1 MVSPRP
7 DEIRRTLAER
17 VARRVQGH
25 GISRAS
31 VDGAVDKVLGALSAA
46 QGGTAPDTSGRG
58 DGSSVVAALT
68 GRSVPDLASRVRA
81 ALSKEGVAV
90 GAIGSATAGNHN
102 VVTLS
107 VDGPA
112 RAALE
117 RVADALKVS
126 VTFVPEEG
134 AR

>member
-46 QGGTAPDTSGRG
+46 QDGTAPGVSPSG
-58 DGSSVVAALT
+58 GSSVVAALT

-107 VDGPA
+107 IDGPA

-117 RVADALKVS
+117 RVADALQVS
-126 VTFVPEEG
+126 VTFVPEDG

>member
-1 MVSPRP
+1 MVSLRP

-17 VARRVQGH
+17 IARRVQGH

-31 VDGAVDKVLGALSAA
+31 VDGAVDKVLGALSEA
-46 QGGTAPDTSGRG
+46 QDGPAPGASRPV
-58 DGSSVVAALT
+58 GSLVVAAVT

-81 ALSKEGVAV
+81 ALAKEGVAV

-117 RVADALKVS
+117 RVADVLKVS
-126 VTFVPEEG
+126 VTFVAGEG

>member
-17 VARRVQGH
+17 VARRVQRH
-25 GISRAS
+25 GISRAT
-31 VDGAVDKVLGALSAA
+31 VDHAVDNVLGALSAA
-46 QGGTAPDTSGRG
+46 QDAPAPSAARP
-58 DGSSVVAALT
+58 SRPAVLAALT

-81 ALSKEGVAV
+81 ALLQEGVAV
-90 GAIGSATAGNHN
+90 GEIGSATVGSHN

-107 VDGPA
+107 VDEPA
-112 RAALE
+112 RAAVE
-117 RVADALKVS
+117 RVANALKVS
-126 VTFVPEEG
+126 LTFVPEEG

>member
-1 MVSPRP
+1 MVSLRP

-31 VDGAVDKVLGALSAA
+31 VEGAVDKVLGALSET
-46 QGGTAPDTSGRG
+46 QGAHGQGAPPPEGP
-58 DGSSVVAALT
+58 SVLAALT

-81 ALSKEGVAV
+81 ALVNEGVAV
-90 GAIGSATAGNHN
+90 GAIGSAAAGNHN

-107 VDGPA
+107 VDEPA

-126 VTFVPEEG
+126 LTFVPVEG

>member
-1 MVSPRP
+1 MVSLRP

-31 VDGAVDKVLGALSAA
+31 VDGAVDKVLGALSEA
-46 QGGTAPDTSGRG
+46 QDGPAPGASWPA
-58 DGSSVVAALT
+58 GSSVVAAVT

-81 ALSKEGVAV
+81 ALATEGVAV

-126 VTFVPEEG
+126 VTFVPGEG

>member
-1 MVSPRP
+1 MVSLRP

-31 VDGAVDKVLGALSAA
+31 VAGAVDKVLGALSEARDEP
-46 QGGTAPDTSGRG
+46 APGASRPEG
-58 DGSSVVAALT
+58 SVVAAVT

-81 ALSKEGVAV
+81 ALAKEGVAV

-126 VTFVPEEG
+126 VTFVPGEG

>member
-1 MVSPRP
+1 MVSPRS

-17 VARRVQGH
+17 VARRVQRH

-31 VDGAVDKVLGALSAA
+31 VERAVDKVLVALSSAE
-46 QGGTAPDTSGRG
+46 TAPAPSASRPQAP
-58 DGSSVVAALT
+58 SVLAALT
-68 GRSVPDLASRVRA
+68 GRSIPDLASRVRA
-81 ALSKEGVAV
+81 ALVTEGVQV
-90 GAIGSATAGNHN
+90 GAIGSAAAGNHN

-107 VDGPA
+107 VDEPS

-117 RVADALKVS
+117 RVAEALKLS
-126 VTFVPEEG
+126 LTFVPEEG